1 MKISKP
7 FIVVVI
13 LFSLVI
19 AFSIFTF
26 QSKGLPDYF
35 ALCLSQKDVKMYGAF
50 WCPHCESQK
59 EMFGKSWQHISYVE
73 CSLADKSGQTKIC
86 IDEDIKSYP
95 TWEFNDGQRHEGTL
109 TPLQL
114 SQFSGCKMG

>member
-26 QSKGLPDYF
+26 QSEGISGNF
-35 ALCLSQKDVKMYGAF
+35 AQCLSQNNVKMYGAF

-59 EMFGKSWQHISYVE
+59 EMFGKSWQYISYIE
-73 CSLADKSGQTKIC
+73 CSLPDKSGQTQNC
-86 IDEDIKSYP
+86 IDEEINSYP
-95 TWEFNDGQRHEGTL
+95 TWEFNDGQRHEGAL

-114 SQFSGCKMG
+114 SQFSGCKIS